1 MRNNFL
7 LKRKIIKPLGLQQQ
21 TGRSI
26 GLMPIGTMKKSIS
39 KHLGRGTT
47 PLLLSTDLGSANIRG
62 EGFGVKTP
70 NPQLI
75 QKLGNLNIGEK
86 PRKNVRLIL

>member
-7 LKRKIIKPLGLQQQ
+7 IKRRMIKPLGLQQQ

-26 GLMPIGTMKKSIS
+26 GLMPIGTMKKTIS

-47 PLLLSTDLGSANIRG
+47 PLLLSSNLGNANVSG
-62 EGFGVKTP
+62 EGFGVRTP

-86 PRKNVRLIL
+86 QRKNVRLIL